1 MTLKGPD
8 VIDSDDKKGIIPRM
22 MSHLFSLILNSSEN
36 IEFHV
41 KVSFLELY
49 NEKLQDLL
57 DRKESFPYNA

>member
-1 MTLKGPD
+1 MR
-8 VIDSDDKKGIIPRM
+8 GIIPRM

-36 IEFHV
+36 IEFNV

-57 DRKESFPYNA
+57 DRNEAL